1 MYIIGHT
8 SLKDLLLII
17 GTSVSFQGAD
27 ILRSEYRKATS
38 ISSSLI
44 RDWTGC
50 GFGFVML
57 KYWCKIKP
65 MIRVIVSG
73 EVPFGEKSIET

>member
-1 MYIIGHT
+1 MIT
-8 SLKDLLLII
+8 PLMLQQS
-17 GTSVSFQGAD
+17 S
-27 ILRSEYRKATS
+27 RSCIMMSQLECHLVAKSRDG